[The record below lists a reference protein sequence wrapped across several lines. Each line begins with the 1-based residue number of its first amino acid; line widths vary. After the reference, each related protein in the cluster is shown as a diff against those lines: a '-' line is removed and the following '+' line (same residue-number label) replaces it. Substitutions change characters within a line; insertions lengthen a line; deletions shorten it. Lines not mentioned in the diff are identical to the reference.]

1 MSSSAVTALR
11 SSWTLLV
18 PAALIVA
25 VAALR
30 QRYLRWGATDEETIT
45 PLPGD
50 ELLGDVD
57 VTTTRGITIKADAAT
72 VWPWIAQLGQGR
84 GGFYSYDAL
93 ENLVGADIHNADQVV
108 PAWQSVH
115 VGDPFR
121 LHPDVVLAV
130 ALVDPE
136 RALVVRGGVPL
147 GRVAAP
153 YEFTWAFVL
162 RPRAD
167 GTTRL
172 VVRERYSYSKRWA
185 GLIVQPAQLV
195 SCLMSPR
202 MLRGIAQRSEDAA
215 QREHDL
221 SEAVAPASPA
231 HHHAP
236 PTHRCDDRP
245 RRPGRRDRLRT
256 ARRGTPPD
264 PGVV

>member
-1 MSSSAVTALR
+1 MSRFTVTALR
-11 SSWTLLV
+11 SVSPFLV
-18 PAALIVA
+18 PAAVILT

-50 ELLGDVD
+50 ELLGDVQ
-57 VTTTRGITIKADAAT
+57 VTTTRGITIKADAAAA
-72 VWPWIAQLGQGR
+72 WPWIAQLGQGR
-84 GGFYSYDAL
+84 GGFYSYDSL
-93 ENLVGADIHNADQVV
+93 ENLVGADIHNADKVV

-130 ALVDPE
+130 ALVDPG
-136 RALVVRGGVPL
+136 RALVVRGTVPM

-167 GTTRL
+167 GATRL
-172 VVRERYSYSKRWA
+172 VVRERYSYAKRWA
-185 GLIVQPAQLV
+185 GVIVQPAQLV

-202 MLRGIAQRSEDAA
+202 MLRGIAQRTEDAA

-221 SEAVAPASPA
+221 SEVVAPASR
-231 HHHAP
+231 
-236 PTHRCDDRP
+236 PTGAD
-245 RRPGRRDRLRT
+245 
-256 ARRGTPPD
+256 AARGTNT
-264 PGVV
+264 